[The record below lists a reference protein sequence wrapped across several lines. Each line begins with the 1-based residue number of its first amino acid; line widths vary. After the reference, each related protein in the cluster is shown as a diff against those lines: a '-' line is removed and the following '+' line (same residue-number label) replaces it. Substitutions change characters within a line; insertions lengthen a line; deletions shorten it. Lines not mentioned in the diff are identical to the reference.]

1 MEKKMGA
8 PLAGSK
14 ILQSKMPLKKKFS
27 TLRLILGDQLNPK
40 HSWYAE
46 KDDSV
51 LYVMMEVR
59 SESEYVTHHVQKV
72 AGIFAA
78 MRKFAEWLSN
88 EGHHVRYFKIT
99 DPDNCQNF
107 QDNLRM
113 VAENH
118 QIRKFSCAEPDEY
131 RLDRILAE
139 SAAHCGLSFEIV
151 SAEHFYTERTEL
163 KELFAGKKQYLMET
177 FYRAM
182 RKKHGVLME
191 TPENPVSGRWN
202 FDQENRKKL
211 PSGHIPPAPFTMNHD
226 LSDVISDITSAGI
239 RTIGSIRAKH
249 FSWPLNRNEALHTL
263 RFFLENL
270 LPHFGTFQDAL
281 SDSHQFIYHSRL
293 SFALNLKMISPHEV
307 CQQTEAHWRKHQ
319 NEITLAQA
327 EGFIRQIIGWREY
340 MRGIYW
346 AEMPEFANLNFFGH
360 KAPLPEFYW
369 TANTKMRCIHSAV
382 QQSLNHAYAH
392 HIQRL
397 MVTGNFALLAGVSP
411 DELDQWYLGIYID
424 AFEWVEITNTRG
436 MSQFADGGIVGT
448 KPYVSSG
455 TYIHKMGDHCNQCSY
470 DPKKNTGNGACPF
483 NSLYWN
489 FLHRH
494 RDLLA
499 PNARMSL
506 MYRVWDKF
514 DDQKKKALLE
524 QAHDYLQNI
533 NSL

>member
-1 MEKKMGA
+1 MEEKMGTA
-8 PLAGSK
+8 LVRGK
-14 ILQSKMPLKKKFS
+14 ILQSKMPVKKKFS
-27 TLRLILGDQLNPK
+27 TLRLILGDQLNPQ

-51 LYVMMEVR
+51 LYLMMEVS
-59 SESEYVTHHVQKV
+59 SESEYVTHHIQKV

-78 MRKFAEWLSN
+78 MRKFAEWLRS

-99 DPDNCQNF
+99 DPDNYQNF
-107 QDNLRM
+107 QDNLRS
-113 VAENH
+113 VAETL
-118 QIRKFSCAEPDEY
+118 QIKKISCAEPDEY
-131 RLDRILAE
+131 RLDHILAE
-139 SAAHCGLSFEIV
+139 SAKHIGLPLEMV
-151 SAEHFYTERTEL
+151 SSEHFYTERSEL
-163 KELFAGKKQYLMET
+163 KELFSGKKQYLMET

-191 TPENPVSGRWN
+191 TPDNPVSGRWN

-211 PSGHIPPAPFTMNHD
+211 PSGHTPPAPFAFNHD
-226 LSDVISDITSAGI
+226 LSEVVSNIESAGI
-239 RTIGSIRAKH
+239 RTIGSIHAKH
-249 FSWPLNRNEALHTL
+249 FSWPLTRKEALDSL
-263 RFFLENL
+263 SYFLENL

-281 SDSHQFIYHSRL
+281 SDNHSFIYHSRL
-293 SFALNLKMISPHEV
+293 SFALNLKMISPREV
-307 CQQTEAHWRKHQ
+307 CQQTEAYWRQHQ

-346 AEMPEFANLNFFGH
+346 AEMPDFATRNFFNH
-360 KAPLPEFYW
+360 KAPLPDFYW
-369 TANTKMRCIHSAV
+369 TANTKMRCVQSAV
-382 QQSLNHAYAH
+382 QQSLDHAYAH

-455 TYIHKMGDHCNQCSY
+455 TYLNKMGDHCKQCIY
-470 DPKKNTGNGACPF
+470 DPKKNTGQGACPF

-489 FLHRH
+489 FLHQNRE
-494 RDLLA
+494 LLA
-499 PNARMSL
+499 PNPRMSL

-514 DDQKKKALLE
+514 DDQKKTALLNQAE
-524 QAHDYLQNI
+524 QYLNNV